1 MLEILWERA
10 DGGEK
15 KAAKGRDASLGG
27 LFIETD
33 KPLEEGALL
42 SVEIADGEEKIVLE
56 ARVLTSQ
63 PDGMAV
69 RFIDLPEEGART
81 LRRILA
87 KKMPREATVLGGME
101 APAPLPDRGETIHG
115 VGGATR
121 DGTTPGIAPPAEMI
135 AAAIAEQEKKKE
147 ANKTLAEPVAAL
159 KK

>member
-15 KAAKGRDASLGG
+15 KAAKARDASLGG

-33 KPLEEGALL
+33 KPLEDGALL
-42 SVEIADGEEKIVLE
+42 SVEIVEGDDKVVLE

-63 PDGMAV
+63 PDGMSV
-69 RFIDLPEEGART
+69 RFIDLPDDVAPT

-101 APAPLPDRGETIHG
+101 APAPLPERGETIHG
-115 VGGATR
+115 VG
-121 DGTTPGIAPPAEMI
+121 
-135 AAAIAEQEKKKE
+135 
-147 ANKTLAEPVAAL
+147 
-159 KK
+159 